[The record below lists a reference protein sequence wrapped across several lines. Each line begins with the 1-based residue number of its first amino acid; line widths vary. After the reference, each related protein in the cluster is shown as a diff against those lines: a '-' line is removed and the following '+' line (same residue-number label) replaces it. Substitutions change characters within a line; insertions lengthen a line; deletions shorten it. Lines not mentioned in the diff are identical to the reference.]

1 MINKTLINWTSFVI
15 ALLFMGAVFSF
26 NALAQTDSVEPMKA
40 KSLAALI
47 KELKEVV
54 SKNTPDQKDALL
66 VGKKW
71 DQRKDLAGKSKKDV
85 IELLYKDVKS
95 VIKDSGVLYQ
105 IYSIF
110 SFYKQIP
117 DEFLTTPTKADSVKN
132 LIAQTLSS
140 HPSVMSREEGEAL
153 LPKDKES
160 QESDA
165 MVKQNTIKIF
175 EEALKKNK
183 VLNIRQKTFVR
194 GNYDKLLIILN
205 KQTAD
210 GIKADFPVGQWIS
223 ESLEQ
228 GYNSNFTDQELTGLL
243 TFFQSPAGQQVLKSY
258 KYLMISEVIVQ
269 KGGAPLYTKED
280 KAEADK
286 FAATPVGTTF
296 KKVFFD
302 DAGKYAGDKME
313 AVYKGGGKPKNN
325 IFTIMG
331 LPNINKVINQF
342 VKDNYKK

>member
-1 MINKTLINWTSFVI
+1 MIAS
-15 ALLFMGAVFSF
+15 LLMGAAFSF
-26 NALAQTDSVEPMKA
+26 NALAQTDSGKPMA
-40 KSLAALI
+40 PKSLAALI

-71 DQRKDLAGKSKKDV
+71 DKRKDLKGKTKSQV
-85 IELLYKDVKS
+85 IELLYDDVES
-95 VIKDSGVLYQ
+95 VIKDSGLRYQ

-117 DEFLTTPTKADSVKN
+117 DKFLTAPTKADSVKE
-132 LIAQTLSS
+132 LIELTLSS
-140 HPSVMSREEGEAL
+140 HPSVMSKEEGESL

-160 QESDA
+160 QESEA
-165 MVKQNTIKIF
+165 IEKQNAIEMF
-175 EEALKKNK
+175 DEAIKKNR

-194 GNYDKLLIILN
+194 ANYDKLVIILN
-205 KQTAD
+205 KQIAA
-210 GIKADFPVGQWIS
+210 GVKADFPVGQWIG
-223 ESLEQ
+223 ESLVQ
-228 GYNSNFTDQELTGLL
+228 GYNSSFTDQELTELI
-243 TFFQSPAGQQVLKSY
+243 TFFQSSTGQQVLKSY
-258 KYLMISEVIVQ
+258 KYLSISEVIVQ

-286 FAATPVGTTF
+286 FAATPVGMKF
-296 KKVFFD
+296 KKVFFE

-313 AVYKGGGKPKNN
+313 AVYKNGGKRANN
-325 IFTIMG
+325 VFTIMG
-331 LPNINKVINQF
+331 SPNINKIFNQF